1 MEPIVN
7 FSELMFS
14 VIMLGSIAG
23 VGATLFFLLGI
34 FLKELRSNNVW

>member
-1 MEPIVN
+1 MEPVVN
-7 FSELMFS
+7 FGELLFS

-23 VGATLFFLLGI
+23 VGATLFFLVRI